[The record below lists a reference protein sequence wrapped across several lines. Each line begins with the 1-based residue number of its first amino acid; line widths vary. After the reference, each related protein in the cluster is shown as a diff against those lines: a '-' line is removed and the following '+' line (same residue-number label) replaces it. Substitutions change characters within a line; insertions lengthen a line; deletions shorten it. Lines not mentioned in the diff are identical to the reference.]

1 MYKELNEAIML
12 RSKIRNKYLK
22 SKSQI
27 DKEKYNK
34 QRNFCVK
41 LLKNKNITNSFTS
54 VR

>member
-12 RSKIRNKYLK
+12 RSKITKYLK